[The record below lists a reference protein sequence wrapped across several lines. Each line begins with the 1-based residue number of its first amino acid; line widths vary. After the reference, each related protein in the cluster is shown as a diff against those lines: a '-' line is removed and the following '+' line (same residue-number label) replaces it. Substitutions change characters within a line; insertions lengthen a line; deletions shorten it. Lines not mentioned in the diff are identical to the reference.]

1 MRLKF
6 LRGLILDFL
15 HRIYPREIEKVG
27 IIEAFY
33 KDWKPRDIERALGYL
48 RDKGYVEEKKIPHP
62 VRRYEMIRIYRLTP
76 VGIDILERTIEDNG
90 IALDDEEV

>member
-1 MRLKF
+1 MRTKF

-33 KDWKPRDIERALGYL
+33 KDWKPKEIERALGYL

-62 VRRYEMIRIYRLTP
+62 VRKFERILIYRLTP
-76 VGIDILERTIEDNG
+76 NGIDVLERTVEDSG
-90 IALDDEEV
+90 IAFWEDE